1 MLADYA
7 LSGSVRIV
15 AGANGFAG
23 QSAAGRFVQSGKSAA
38 ADEHLRFS
46 FDRTEVVGSA
56 SGADASAVMVHIPNE
71 RGPSLISA
79 TRFHIAQLAA
89 RLECS
94 DDGSSQLRQ

>member
-7 LSGSVRIV
+7 LSGSIRIV

-46 FDRTEVVGSA
+46 FDRTEVIGSE
-56 SGADASAVMVHIPNE
+56 GRADPSAAMVHISNE
-71 RGPSLISA
+71 RGPSAISA

-89 RLECS
+89 RLERS
-94 DDGSSQLRQ
+94 DDGSSKLRQ